1 MSWKVSKV
9 TRTPVTDGEQGLLS
23 RMVDKVTKTPVTDGG
38 QGHKD
43 SCHGWWTR
51 TPVMEGAQAW
61 NLQLAQG
68 EGSNSHR

>member
-38 QGHKD
+38 QGLLSWKVHRRGIFNWHKVK
-43 SCHGWWTR
+43 GVIR
-51 TPVMEGAQAW
+51 TDKQFYFW
-61 NLQLAQG
+61 F
-68 EGSNSHR
+68 